1 MTQQEMAHV
10 MDEIMLRMN
19 EFREAGQREYSHRED
34 NAFGNFERVGE
45 RLSLSREAV
54 LLVYLEKHLDG
65 IHSYVKGHRSQRENV
80 EGRIIDAIVYLSLLY
95 GMVVER
101 RETEWKP
108 VTPHGKWACF
118 LCSQEL
124 AKENGSDNPEA
135 YLVTHLVGQPCPRPT
150 PPLKRDQQHLM
161 GGPSTPLR

>member
-10 MDEIMLRMN
+10 MDEIIVRMQ

-45 RLSLSREAV
+45 RLSLPREMV

-65 IHSYVKGHRSQRENV
+65 IHSFVKGHRSQREDV

-101 RETEWKP
+101 KEIERKEATIAKREQFEP
-108 VTPHGKWACF
+108 VTPHGRWAC
-118 LCSQEL
+118 LSCSQER
-124 AKENGSDNPEA
+124 AKENGSDNLEA
-135 YLVTHLVGQPCPRPT
+135 YLVTHPVGQPCP
-150 PPLKRDQQHLM
+150 KWD
-161 GGPSTPLR
+161 